1 MKTNVSYKAQ
11 NILQCLLKQ
20 NTSRRT
26 NAYKNSGICRTV
38 QTPKTDI
45 GHIGR
50 TFNMRFKEHIL
61 AVQNKKPGA
70 WHPKHILDTGNTYG
84 KINTAELINVAKEEN
99 F

>member
-1 MKTNVSYKAQ
+1 
-11 NILQCLLKQ
+11 
-20 NTSRRT
+20 
-26 NAYKNSGICRTV
+26 
-38 QTPKTDI
+38 
-45 GHIGR
+45 
-50 TFNMRFKEHIL
+50 MRFKEHIL